1 MKNSIENIG
10 RAAAAGAIAFGLA
23 GCGSKD
29 KEVQEAVKATVDAQE
44 KFESEVEAAVSTRT
58 AELGIAEQ
66 GKGEVFT
73 PTPRTETTQTVT
85 QEDQEEVNTEEEL
98 RITLDEFGQET
109 RYDDRFPTNGMIW
122 DQSYNAGEIFVA
134 NAFAI
139 HDHDFRSQEGCV
151 VAYYQ
156 APEKGGRIRFT
167 GWDGMGFELNA
178 ESDISLNQAIG
189 AMRETLTRAHEC
201 DVEDIQF
208 HELIPHG
215 DAVK

>member
-1 MKNSIENIG
+1 MKNSIETIG
-10 RAAAAGAIAFGLA
+10 RVAAASAIAAGLA
-23 GCGSKD
+23 GCDGTE
-29 KEVQEAVKATVDAQE
+29 KEVQEAVQATVNAQE
-44 KFESEVEAAVSTRT
+44 KLDKEVDSAVSTRI

-73 PTPRTETTQTVT
+73 PTLRTETTETT
-85 QEDQEEVNTEEEL
+85 AQEEVNTEEEL

-109 RYDDRFPTNGMIW
+109 RYDDRFPVDGMIW

-134 NAFAI
+134 NAVGI
-139 HDHDFRSQEGCV
+139 HDHDFKSQEGCV

-156 APEKGGRIRFT
+156 APEEGGRIRFT
-167 GWDGMGFELNA
+167 GWNGMGFELNA

-189 AMRETLTRAHEC
+189 VMRETLTRAHEC
-201 DVEDIQF
+201 GVEDIQF
-208 HELIPHG
+208 HELVPHG